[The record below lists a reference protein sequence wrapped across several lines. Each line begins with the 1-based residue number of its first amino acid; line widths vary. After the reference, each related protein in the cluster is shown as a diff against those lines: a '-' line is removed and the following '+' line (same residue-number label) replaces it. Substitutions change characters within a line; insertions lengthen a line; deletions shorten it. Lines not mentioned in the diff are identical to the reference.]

1 MAQLQT
7 IFNKILVLQ
16 KGICMIIGLKSRDSV
31 RDNFKGLGI
40 FTDHVKSLQLSC
52 KKQTRAL
59 TTL

>member
-40 FTDHVKSLQLSC
+40 FTDYVKSLQLSYPV
-52 KKQTRAL
+52 KNKHVL
-59 TTL
+59 

>member
-16 KGICMIIGLKSRDSV
+16 KGICMIIGLKFRDSV

-40 FTDHVKSLQLSC
+40 FTNYVKSLQLSYLV
-52 KKQTRAL
+52 KNNHVL
-59 TTL
+59 